1 MSRQIYRAL
10 IEEESHIYICGD
22 VAMAEDVEKTLKAIL
37 LENDQTANVE
47 VVFEELKVRILF
59 LLTTAIL

>member
-1 MSRQIYRAL
+1 
-10 IEEESHIYICGD
+10 
-22 VAMAEDVEKTLKAIL
+22 MAEDVEKTLKAIL